1 MKITTTYKANETI
14 SKIPVVRT
22 LTETYE
28 IPDDVSP
35 NDILIEVLDL
45 YLDVNHNPIRP
56 TRDNIIEYIHDLDLM
71 FGYSPDNTVDQ
82 ILDDYCMKYD
92 AYIGLMEF
100 AKDSLRSGN
109 LTWNFCNESALVD
122 SITLEK

>member
-35 NDILIEVLDL
+35 KDILIEVLDL
-45 YLDVNHNPIRP
+45 YLDVNKKPNKA
-56 TRDNIIEYIHDLDLM
+56 N
-71 FGYSPDNTVDQ
+71 S
-82 ILDDYCMKYD
+82 
-92 AYIGLMEF
+92 
-100 AKDSLRSGN
+100 
-109 LTWNFCNESALVD
+109 
-122 SITLEK
+122 